1 MIRKTRPS
9 AEAAQLRS
17 RLRVYAISDQDDTG
31 DWIRT
36 SFPDV
41 LYIVSIHGFGCFDL
55 AAWQG
60 IGLRGA
66 PGYEDAKIDKEW
78 LAENIQI
85 GPLGAAYPTMDW
97 AMEGD
102 TPTFLYLI
110 QNGLDSSERPDVSS
124 WGGRYRAITI
134 GSSVYGDVVDKIV
147 GNDGKSYV
155 NQKAPVYRWRD
166 HYQDEFAARMRWT
179 LTPNFWGA
187 SHPPV
192 PAINGMTGTDFIRVQ
207 AKEGDEFTFDAS
219 ESYDPD
225 HPADCS
231 NLEFQWYQYAEPTTR
246 YPSGGDFVPRCGI
259 YPMSKSNAQ
268 GIAAFK
274 DAGFENVVLG
284 KQVRV
289 TVPNAASM
297 THWVPRTGITQIE
310 YHIVLQVSS
319 KATFPIRRYKRIVIE
334 AAVPP
339 PECTGCHFCAAQGKG
354 ACEEE

>member
-1 MIRKTRPS
+1 MAQFMDIYSQGTISQRNDTPDLRRSSAKGRRGSSTVDQLQSDSISHGSQGLPVYGKEALAQPRSEGAQRLVQRLTESSLPLWVLIWGGSNVLAEALDMIRKTRPS

-17 RLRVYAISDQDDTG
+17 RLRIYAISDQDDTG

-36 SFPDV
+36 SFPDIF
-41 LYIVSIHGFGCFDL
+41 YIVSIHGFGCFDL

-110 QNGLDSSERPDVSS
+110 QNGLGSSERPDVGS
-124 WGGRYRAITI
+124 WGGRYRAITV
-134 GSSVYGDVVDKIV
+134 GSSVYGDVVDKII

-166 HYQDEFAARMRWT
+166 HCQDEFAARMRWT

-192 PAINGMTGTDFIRVQ
+192 PAINGMTGTDFVLFKPRKAMSSPLTHLSRMIQ
-207 AKEGDEFTFDAS
+207 TTQLIA
-219 ESYDPD
+219 PILN
-225 HPADCS
+225 S
-231 NLEFQWYQYAEPTTR
+231 N
-246 YPSGGDFVPRCGI
+246 
-259 YPMSKSNAQ
+259 
-268 GIAAFK
+268 
-274 DAGFENVVLG
+274 
-284 KQVRV
+284 
-289 TVPNAASM
+289 
-297 THWVPRTGITQIE
+297 
-310 YHIVLQVSS
+310 
-319 KATFPIRRYKRIVIE
+319 
-334 AAVPP
+334 
-339 PECTGCHFCAAQGKG
+339 
-354 ACEEE
+354 